1 MKQIQSLQM
10 IFSLFILGWF
20 ICGVV
25 YSTSCTEPSTL
36 SKEDAD
42 YILIG
47 LYPAYISR
55 GRPSGNGVMYM
66 ETVKYVLEQFNKHSP
81 FKVGY
86 RFYDTC
92 GESNIHI
99 SAEISSDILLS
110 APNRTTPRCNC
121 DNSTSNLDYII
132 GIVGPAS
139 STVSEITAN
148 LLRLGELPLISYSS
162 TSVKLSDAHLFPFFM
177 RTIAAD
183 DYQSQVIFDL
193 VMKFGW
199 KYVSLIASDNLYGRS
214 GTNELVELFKANS
227 ICLAVHRF
235 FTVPYDND
243 EIKSIVNELK
253 ANPRAEVVIV
263 WAVVSPTKLILDSAS
278 ELGLRN
284 RTWIFTEGVGSSN
297 TLKYR
302 DKNVVKG
309 AFSII
314 PYSGHSV
321 GFERYFFGLNY
332 PEGAV
337 KYSEDYWLQKLFER
351 YSLQN
356 HTLEMKLPIFQT
368 HKIGLIWNAVTAYL
382 KSLTAFVA
390 DMQNRYSTQSTS
402 STVFPRITDRKTFFE
417 QYLKKVK
424 FNSLDGDTFE
434 FNELGNVKNQ
444 RYKVLNVHVEENNT
458 WLHEV
463 GLWNRGNLTLNDSQ
477 IMWSADE
484 RPKSLCSDECR
495 EGFYPLVSNKICCW
509 KCVKCQK
516 GYFKPNPGQV
526 QCQLC
531 PLDTLPNEKNTKCM
545 RYKYQRTPYGPS
557 VTIAVFVLSS
567 FAGLLILFTLG
578 VFCCFREEKIVKAL
592 NFPLSV
598 IQLVAQF
605 IIISCGFLMTI
616 EVTWFR
622 CALYHYVM
630 SFFTILVLAVILIK
644 TEMVL
649 RIFNM
654 RRRISQS
661 EILGEMRRQLKILL
675 AVLSVYIKLHGLM
688 WEQFPIHVI
697 EELEVETSTF
707 IRSCQNSV
715 QTFTSSL
722 CIFVL
727 SMVCSV
733 QVFRN
738 RKLPSLYNEGKV
750 IMYAVFVLDVGIIV
764 ILMVALIVQRDQQAL
779 VSYYVVYASNTW
791 LFFVMFSGKVY
802 RLVLPCIKS
811 KQRRKSSAVADTR
824 NGFCIYDKNAKTI
837 VFSVPSND
845 NAG

>member
-1 MKQIQSLQM
+1 MKQLESFQM
-10 IFSLFILGWF
+10 IFCLIMLGYFIYDR
-20 ICGVV
+20 GVS
-25 YSTSCTEPSTL
+25 STSCTEPSTL

-47 LYPAYISR
+47 LYPAYISK

-66 ETVKYVLEQFNKHSP
+66 ETVKYVLEQFNKKSP

-99 SAEISSDILLS
+99 SANISADILLS
-110 APNRTTPRCNC
+110 APNGTVPTCSCN
-121 DNSTSNLDYII
+121 NSTSNLDYII

-148 LLRLGELPLISYSS
+148 LLRIAELPLISYSS
-162 TSVKLSDAHLFPFFM
+162 TSVKLNDEHQFPYFM

-199 KYVSLIASDNLYGRS
+199 KYVSLVASDNLYGRS
-214 GTNELVELFKANS
+214 GTNELVELFKANG
-227 ICLAVHRF
+227 ICLAVYRF
-235 FTVPYDND
+235 FTVPYDNN

-263 WAVVSPTKLILDSAS
+263 WAVVSPTRLILDSAS
-278 ELGLRN
+278 ELYLRN
-284 RTWIFTEGVGSSN
+284 RTWIFTEGVGRSN
-297 TLKYR
+297 TFQYR
-302 DKNVVKG
+302 DSTVVKG

-314 PYSGHSV
+314 PYSGHSL
-321 GFERYFFGLNY
+321 GFERYFFGLSY
-332 PEGAV
+332 PESAV
-337 KYSEDYWLQKLFER
+337 KYSENYWLQQLFER
-351 YSLQN
+351 YDLQN

-368 HKIGLIWNAVTAYL
+368 HKIGLIWNGVTAYL
-382 KSLTAFVA
+382 NSLTSFVA
-390 DMQNRYSTQSTS
+390 DMQNKTSTTS
-402 STVFPRITDRKTFFE
+402 FPRITDRKAFFE
-417 QYLKKVK
+417 HYLKKVK

-434 FNELGNVKNQ
+434 FNDLGNVENQ
-444 RYKVLNVHVEENNT
+444 RYKVLNVHVAGNNT
-458 WLHEV
+458 WLQEV
-463 GLWNRGNLTLNDSQ
+463 GLWNRGSLTLNDSQ
-477 IMWSADE
+477 IMWSGDE
-484 RPKSLCSDECR
+484 RPISLCSDECL

-516 GYFKPNPGQV
+516 GYFKPSPGQA
-526 QCQLC
+526 QCQPC
-531 PLDTLPNEKNTKCM
+531 PLDTLPNKNNTKCM
-545 RYKYQRTPYGPS
+545 RYKYQQTPYGPS

-567 FAGLLILFTLG
+567 FAGLLILFTLM
-578 VFCCFREEKIVKAL
+578 VFCYFRQEKIVKAL

-605 IIISCGFLMTI
+605 IIISCGFMITI
-616 EVTWFR
+616 EVTWLG

-661 EILGEMRRQLKILL
+661 EIIGEVRRQLTILL
-675 AVLSVYIKLHGLM
+675 VVLSVYVILHGLL
-688 WEQFPIHVI
+688 WESSPIHVV

-715 QTFTSSL
+715 QTFTSFL

-764 ILMVALIVQRDQQAL
+764 ILMVALIVQRNQQAL
-779 VSYYVVYASNTW
+779 VSYYVVLASNTW

-802 RLVLPCIKS
+802 RLIIPCIKN
-811 KQRRKSSAVADTR
+811 KQKKKTSSVSDTR
-824 NGFCIYDKNAKTI
+824 NGLCIYDKTGKTLK
-837 VFSVPSND
+837 FSVASNN
-845 NAG
+845 NAV